1 MVFPCLFSVKPKQGE
16 RKMFSTKTR
25 ILFIMLLVSSIN
37 IFSQDA
43 EEKKLGW
50 FFEGKLAG
58 LWAGGNSESFTLGLG
73 ATLKHIWTNSEL
85 RFDAGGLQTES
96 STTTRTAVGTSE
108 NFQVNEDKK
117 TEKTAELI
125 FVRGRYDY
133 NFTENF
139 YALGGIDWLRNRFAG
154 IDSRT
159 LIAAGVGN
167 KWVDNDNVRFKTD
180 YSFTYSFQQDVV
192 ENPITKT
199 NFPGVRFAYDF
210 WYSLTASTQFES
222 IFTADWNLDNTKDV
236 RIDFT
241 NSLPIKISEVFTL
254 QPSLQLL
261 WRNEPSLT
269 EIDLFDT
276 DGTPSG
282 STVLTPLKN
291 LDSLFSLTLVV
302 NL

>member
-1 MVFPCLFSVKPKQGE
+1 
-16 RKMFSTKTR
+16 MFSNTVKFL
-25 ILFIMLLVSSIN
+25 IISIFLSFSFN
-37 IFSQDA
+37 IYSQDK

-96 STTTRTAVGTSE
+96 STTSRTAVGTTE
-108 NFQVNEDKK
+108 DFQINEDKI
-117 TEKTAELI
+117 TEKTAEII

-167 KWVDNDNVRFKTD
+167 KWADNDNVRFKTD
-180 YSFTYSFQQDVV
+180 YSFTYSFQKDVV

-210 WYSLTASTQFES
+210 WYSLTSSTEFES
-222 IFTADWNLDNTKDV
+222 IFIADWNLDNTKDA

-254 QPSLQLL
+254 KPSLQLL

-269 EIDLFDT
+269 QIDLSENLN
-276 DGTPSG
+276 GPIIG
-282 STVLTPLKN
+282 TVLTPLKK

>member
-1 MVFPCLFSVKPKQGE
+1 
-16 RKMFSTKTR
+16 MFSTKTG
-25 ILFIMLLVSSIN
+25 ILVIVLLVSSIN

-58 LWAGGNSESFTLGLG
+58 LWAGGNSESFTIGLG

-85 RFDAGGLQTES
+85 RFDVGGLQTES
-96 STTTRTAVGTSE
+96 STTTRTAVGTTESFE
-108 NFQVNEDKK
+108 VNEDKK

-133 NFTENF
+133 NFTEHF
-139 YALGGIDWLRNRFAG
+139 YAFGGLDWLRNRFAG
-154 IDSRT
+154 INSRT
-159 LIAAGVGN
+159 LVAAGVGN
-167 KWVDNDNVRFKTD
+167 KWVDNADVRFKTD
-180 YSFTYSFQQDVV
+180 YSFTYSFQNDVV
-192 ENPITKT
+192 ENPFAKT

-210 WYSLTASTQFES
+210 WYNLTSSTDFES
-222 IFTADWNLDNTKDV
+222 IFILDWNLDNTDDI
-236 RIDFT
+236 RFDFY
-241 NSLPIKISEVFTL
+241 NALPIKISEVFTL
-254 QPSLQLL
+254 KPSLQLL

-269 EIDLFDT
+269 EIDLQDSQAQKI
-276 DGTPSG
+276 G
-282 STVLTPLKN
+282 TVLVPLKN

>member
-1 MVFPCLFSVKPKQGE
+1 
-16 RKMFSTKTR
+16 MFSTKTG
-25 ILFIMLLVSSIN
+25 ILVIVLLVSSIN

-58 LWAGGNSESFTLGLG
+58 LWAGGNSESFTIGLG

-85 RFDAGGLQTES
+85 RFDVGGLQTES
-96 STTTRTAVGTSE
+96 STTTRTAVGTTDSFE
-108 NFQVNEDKK
+108 VNEDKK

-133 NFTENF
+133 NFTEHF
-139 YALGGIDWLRNRFAG
+139 YAFGGLDWLRNRFAG
-154 IDSRT
+154 INSRT
-159 LIAAGVGN
+159 LVAAGVGN
-167 KWVDNDNVRFKTD
+167 KWVDNADVRFKTD
-180 YSFTYSFQQDVV
+180 YSFTYSFQNDVV
-192 ENPITKT
+192 ENPFAKT

-210 WYSLTASTQFES
+210 WYNLTSSTDFES
-222 IFTADWNLDNTKDV
+222 IFILDWNLDNTDDI
-236 RIDFT
+236 RFDFY
-241 NSLPIKISEVFTL
+241 NALPIKISEVFTL
-254 QPSLQLL
+254 KPSLQLL

-269 EIDLFDT
+269 EIDLQDSQAQKI
-276 DGTPSG
+276 G
-282 STVLTPLKN
+282 TVLVPLKN

>member
-1 MVFPCLFSVKPKQGE
+1 MSSSK
-16 RKMFSTKTR
+16 TKL
-25 ILFIMLLVSSIN
+25 LFIVLLISSIN
-37 IFSQDA
+37 VFSQDDG
-43 EEKKLGW
+43 EKKLGW

-58 LWAGGNSESFTLGLG
+58 LWTGGNSESFTLGLG
-73 ATLKHIWTNSEL
+73 LTLKHKWTNSEF
-85 RFDAGGLQTES
+85 RFDAGGTQTQ
-96 STTTRTAVGTSE
+96 STLTTRTAVGTTDNYE
-108 NFQVNEDKK
+108 VNEQSK
-117 TEKTAELI
+117 TEKTAEII

-167 KWVDNDNVRFKTD
+167 KWVDNDDVRFKTD
-180 YSFTYSFQQDVV
+180 YSFTYSFQNDVV
-192 ENPITKT
+192 ENPFAKT

-210 WYSLTASTQFES
+210 WYNLTASTEFES

-236 RIDFT
+236 RIDFY
-241 NSLPIKISEVFTL
+241 NALPIKISEIFTL
-254 QPSLQLL
+254 KPSMQLL

-269 EIDLFDT
+269 EVDLFASN
-276 DGTPSG
+276 GTPAG
-282 STVLTPLKN
+282 STVLIPLKN

>member
-1 MVFPCLFSVKPKQGE
+1 
-16 RKMFSTKTR
+16 MFSTNKKFL
-25 ILFIMLLVSSIN
+25 IVSVLLLLSVN
-37 IFSQDA
+37 LYSQDK
-43 EEKKLGW
+43 EKKLGW

-96 STTTRTAVGTSE
+96 STTSRTAVGTTE
-108 NFQVNEDKK
+108 DFQINEDTK
-117 TEKTAELI
+117 TEKTAEII
-125 FVRGRYDY
+125 FVRSRYDY

-167 KWVDNDNVRFKTD
+167 KWADNDNVRFKTD
-180 YSFTYSFQQDVV
+180 YSFTYSFQSDVV
-192 ENPITKT
+192 ENPFAKT

-210 WYSLTASTQFES
+210 WYNLTSSTDFES
-222 IFTADWNLDNTKDV
+222 IFIADWNLDNTEDV
-236 RIDFT
+236 RFDFY
-241 NSLPIKISEVFTL
+241 NALPIKISEIFTL
-254 QPSLQLL
+254 KPSLQLL

-269 EIDLFDT
+269 SVDLFAS
-276 DGTPSG
+276 DGTPVG
-282 STVLTPLKN
+282 STVLIPLKN

>member
-1 MVFPCLFSVKPKQGE
+1 
-16 RKMFSTKTR
+16 MFSTKAK
-25 ILFIMLLVSSIN
+25 ILLLTVLFVSSVN
-37 IFSQDA
+37 IYSQ
-43 EEKKLGW
+43 ETEKKLGW

-73 ATLKHIWTNSEL
+73 TTLKHIWTNSEL

-96 STTTRTAVGTSE
+96 STTTRTAVGTTE
-108 NFQVNEDKK
+108 DFQVNEDKK

-180 YSFTYSFQQDVV
+180 YSFTYSFQSDVV
-192 ENPITKT
+192 ENPFAKT

-210 WYSLTASTQFES
+210 WYNLTASTDFES
-222 IFTADWNLDNTKDV
+222 IFIADWNLDNTKDV
-236 RIDFT
+236 RIDFY
-241 NSLPIKISEVFTL
+241 NALPIKISEIFTL
-254 QPSLQLL
+254 KPSLQLL

-269 EIDLFDT
+269 EIDLFAT
-276 DGTPSG
+276 DGTPTG

-302 NL
+302 SL

>member
-1 MVFPCLFSVKPKQGE
+1 
-16 RKMFSTKTR
+16 MFSTKTG
-25 ILFIMLLVSSIN
+25 ILLIVLLVSSIN
-37 IFSQDA
+37 ILSQDA

-96 STTTRTAVGTSE
+96 STTTRTAVGTTE
-108 NFQVNEDKK
+108 DFQVNEDKK

-139 YALGGIDWLRNRFAG
+139 YAFGGLDWLRNRFAG
-154 IDSRT
+154 INSRT
-159 LIAAGVGN
+159 LVAAGVGN
-167 KWVDNDNVRFKTD
+167 KWVDNADVRFKTD
-180 YSFTYSFQQDVV
+180 YSFTYSFQNDVV
-192 ENPITKT
+192 ENPFAKT

-210 WYSLTASTQFES
+210 WYNLTASTQFES
-222 IFTADWNLDNTKDV
+222 IFIADWNLDNTDDI
-236 RIDFT
+236 RFDFY
-241 NSLPIKISEVFTL
+241 NALPIKISEVFTL
-254 QPSLQLL
+254 KPSLQLL
-261 WRNEPSLT
+261 WRNDPSLT
-269 EIDLFDT
+269 EIDLREVENGPVT
-276 DGTPSG
+276 GTV
-282 STVLTPLKN
+282 TTPLKN
-291 LDSLFSLTLVV
+291 MDSLFSLTLVV